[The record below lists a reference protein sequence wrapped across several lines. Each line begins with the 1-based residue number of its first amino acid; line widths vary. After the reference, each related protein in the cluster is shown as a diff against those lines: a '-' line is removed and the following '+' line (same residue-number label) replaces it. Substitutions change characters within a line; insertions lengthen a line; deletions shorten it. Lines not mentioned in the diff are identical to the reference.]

1 MMNRRD
7 FLTGTSA
14 LALSLAALPAI
25 AQPAPSNVLLF
36 RLVSAKDELIFGLPK
51 AQIDALGGAAPV
63 EAVAKEIARA
73 GQLPVWSY
81 APRRDAQGA
90 GRMMPIQRIVVFAA
104 GVIRIEPYTSD
115 MPVVA
120 PTP

>member
-1 MMNRRD
+1 MTIRRRI
-7 FLTGTSA
+7 LMAASA
-14 LALSLAALPAI
+14 AALLMAALPAI
-25 AQPAPSNVLLF
+25 AQTTPSNMLLF
-36 RLVSAKDELIFGLPK
+36 KVVSAKDELVIGLPK
-51 AQIDALGGAAPV
+51 AQVDALGGTVPV

-90 GRMMPIQRIVVFAA
+90 ARLMPVQRIVVFAA